1 MLILTCDYYLVGL
14 TNIRFLNYEKM
25 ISITHFYSL
34 LDKCLAA
41 RSANFLEKEPNSA
54 IITNKM

>member
-1 MLILTCDYYLVGL
+1 
-14 TNIRFLNYEKM
+14 M